1 MRRRGF
7 SLPETLIAALLL
19 SVGVAAV
26 AATII
31 LSLRMIVDSEAVTTA
46 QQSLRN
52 DAEKYLLQ
60 RSLLHTATPKTSDKV
75 TKTNSSATL
84 KFSDD
89 TGATKL
95 INYSVYRYMLPE
107 RTSAPIYI
115 AVRDK

>member
-7 SLPETLIAALLL
+7 SLPETLIAAILLT
-19 SVGVAAV
+19 VGVAAV

-31 LSLRMIVDSEAVTTA
+31 LSLRMIVDSEAATIA

-52 DAEKYLLQ
+52 DAEKYLLK
-60 RSLLHTATPKTSDKV
+60 RSLLHEDAPETSDKV
-75 TKTNSSATL
+75 TKMQPSAKL
-84 KFSDD
+84 KFSDGG
-89 TGATKL
+89 TAKTL
-95 INYSVYRYMLPE
+95 NYSVYRYMLPG

>member
-60 RSLLHTATPKTSDKV
+60 RILLHTGTHKTSDKV

-89 TGATKL
+89 AGATKL
-95 INYSVYRYMLPE
+95 INYSVYRFMLPE